1 MRTAW
6 ADRGLA
12 QAERISG
19 SQRGPGT
26 WSPRSVKVRVKHLRM
41 NNHDEQA
48 GPVDVGGEGV
58 GRLTATE
65 AAKARARKLFAH
77 AKKASDTRNYDYA
90 IELYVSGLACWP
102 DAVDEGLKKL
112 RVVATARQLEGG
124 RPPGFMTARKY
135 PTGGKDDR
143 KNLNNALH
151 LFGLNPTSLSYME
164 QILLLSARVRC
175 DAMAAWIGPVIADA
189 YKSSK
194 KLPAAR
200 YQASCEAMD
209 SAAEIAMAYKNDT
222 GAIDLLRANVTTA
235 QIWTLHYPDSSEPP
249 RAESHASGKLTI
261 LKGRFDKGEGFTESL
276 KDADV
281 QHELHDRGK
290 KVHTFDRSQALIA
303 KARRDWEADR
313 GVPNKL
319 LTLVDLMTRTES
331 EQSENEAIRLLEDE
345 YAASRNYVFKQK
357 ADDLQIRQGNRR
369 HRELV
374 AKVKSAPEDA
384 ALREELKE
392 QVRRKLEI
400 ETTIF
405 EQRQRFYP
413 TDLRLRFQLGVRY
426 FLAHRVDEA
435 IPLFQQARSD
445 GRVRDESRLYLGR
458 CFCHKAF
465 YSQAVE
471 ILRRGVDELE
481 GRSDGVA
488 FDLNYWLA
496 RALEADGAVEE
507 AKRVYGHVIQLDYN
521 FRDAR
526 ERMEKLVAESES

>member
-1 MRTAW
+1 MSDHDVQA
-6 ADRGLA
+6 G
-12 QAERISG
+12 QAEG
-19 SQRGPGT
+19 
-26 WSPRSVKVRVKHLRM
+26 
-41 NNHDEQA
+41 A
-48 GPVDVGGEGV
+48 GEGA

-65 AAKARARKLFAH
+65 ADKAKARKLFAH
-77 AKKASDTRNYDYA
+77 AKKASDTRNYAYA

-102 DAVDEGLKKL
+102 DAVEEGLKKL

-124 RPPGFMTARKY
+124 RPPGFMTARKH
-135 PTGGKDDR
+135 PTGGKDDL

-151 LFGLNPTSLSYME
+151 LFGLNPTNLSYLE

-175 DAMAAWIGPVIADA
+175 DVMAAWIGPVIADA

-194 KLPAAR
+194 MLPAAR

-209 SAAEIAMAYKNDT
+209 AAAEIAMAFNNDV
-222 GAIDLLRANVTTA
+222 GAIELLRANITTS
-235 QIWTLHYPDSSEPP
+235 QIWTLHYPDSADPP

-261 LKGRFDKGEGFTESL
+261 LKGRFDKGEDFTESL

-281 QHELHDRGK
+281 QQELHDRDK
-290 KVHTFDRSQALIA
+290 KVHTFDRTLDLIA
-303 KARRDWEADR
+303 KARRDWEENR

-331 EQSENEAIRLLEDE
+331 QQSENEAVRLLEE
-345 YAASRNYVFKQK
+345 EFASTQDYVFKQK
-357 ADDLQIRQGNRR
+357 ADELQIRQGNRR

-374 AKVKSAPEDA
+374 AKVNNAPDDA
-384 ALREELKE
+384 ELREELKE
-392 QVRRKLEI
+392 HDRRKLEI
-400 ETTIF
+400 ETKIF
-405 EQRQRFYP
+405 EDRQRYYP
-413 TDLRLRFQLGVRY
+413 TDLRLKFQLAVRY
-426 FLAHRVDEA
+426 FLARRVDEA

-445 GRVRDESRLYLGR
+445 GRVRAESRLYLGR

-465 YSQAVE
+465 YAQAVE
-471 ILRRGVDELE
+471 ILRRGVNELE

-496 RALEADGAVEE
+496 RALEENGALDE
-507 AKRVYGHVIQLDYN
+507 AMRVYGYVIELDYN

-526 ERMEKLVAESES
+526 QRLEKLVAEGES